1 MDMPLTNAEKHKRYR
16 QRLIKKHGADA
27 FKNKDKA
34 WKKQKPEENLTAST
48 ETERNRKQKYRAS
61 KADKISK
68 SPIFKSNTTLTKA
81 VKQASEA
88 PPKWPQKRS
97 PRKRSVVVQKLLF
110 QINVLEYAQ
119 PLSGTGRQGI
129 FAEVEKCVKN
139 FYERCDNSCE
149 APGK

>member
-1 MDMPLTNAEKHKRYR
+1 MSLANAEKHRRYR

-34 WKKQKPEENLTAST
+34 RKKQKPEENLTASR
-48 ETERNRKQKYRAS
+48 EKERNRQLKYKAS
-61 KADKISK
+61 KANKISK
-68 SPIFKSNTTLTKA
+68 STVFKSNTTLTKA

-88 PPKWPQKRS
+88 PPKSPQKRS

-110 QINVLEYAQ
+110 QINVSEYAQ

-129 FAEVEKCVKN
+129 SAGVEKCVKN
-139 FYERCDNSCE
+139 FYERCNNSCE